1 MDAILQGPLL
11 KVRLDLGNVL
21 VPFLAHPTYCLFS
34 LGLNLL
40 ESKVAALLPFFS
52 VQLFHKQQLQVP
64 DLRHQRLVL
73 QHILPSCLESL
84 RVLGLTYRLGTATL
98 VLGRHCIQLSR
109 TLSKQE
115 MYHRP
120 PDLPLSR
127 PDISQN

>member
-11 KVRLDLGNVL
+11 KVLLDLGNVL

-40 ESKVAALLPFFS
+40 ELKVAALPPFFS
-52 VQLFHKQQLQVP
+52 VHLFHKQQLQVP
-64 DLRHQRLVL
+64 DLGHQRPVI
-73 QHILPSCLESL
+73 QRILPPYLESL
-84 RVLGLTYRLGTATL
+84 RVLGLTYRPGTAML
-98 VLGRHCIQLSR
+98 VLRRHCLQLSG
-109 TLSKQE
+109 TLSKQG

-120 PDLPLSR
+120 LDLLLSR